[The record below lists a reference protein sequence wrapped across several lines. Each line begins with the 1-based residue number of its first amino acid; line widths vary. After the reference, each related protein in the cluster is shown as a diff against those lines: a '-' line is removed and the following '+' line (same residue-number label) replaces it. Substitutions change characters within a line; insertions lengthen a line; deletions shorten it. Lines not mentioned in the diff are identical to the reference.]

1 MIEFSY
7 KEERL
12 SESKT
17 VFRPVADVIIIAGD
31 NTEVEIPMYIDS
43 GADLSL
49 IPLRFGKALGFTKEG
64 KSIEEMRGIAST
76 LPYIRQNVKFK
87 FNNEIIDAEIAWAL
101 IEEVPALLG
110 RKDIFDAFKITFL
123 QQQKKIIFE

>member
-12 SESKT
+12 SENKT
-17 VFRPVADVIIIAGD
+17 VLRPIADIILIAND

-49 IPLRFGKALGFTKEG
+49 IPLRFGKALGF
-64 KSIEEMRGIAST
+64 I
-76 LPYIRQNVKFK
+76 
-87 FNNEIIDAEIAWAL
+87 
-101 IEEVPALLG
+101 
-110 RKDIFDAFKITFL
+110 
-123 QQQKKIIFE
+123 QKKVKQLKK

>member
-17 VFRPVADVIIIAGD
+17 VLRPVADVIIIAGD

-64 KSIEEMRGIAST
+64 KSIEEMRVIKRENRA
-76 LPYIRQNVKFK
+76 LKQLICPQHPA
-87 FNNEIIDAEIAWAL
+87 AEICA
-101 IEEVPALLG
+101 I
-110 RKDIFDAFKITFL
+110 
-123 QQQKKIIFE
+123 KK

>member
-12 SESKT
+12 SEHKT
-17 VFRPVADVIIIAGD
+17 VFRPVADVILIAEN

-64 KSIEEMRGIAST
+64 RTIEEMRGIAST

-87 FNNEIIDAEIAWAL
+87 PWRPGSSPN
-101 IEEVPALLG
+101 LLPNT
-110 RKDIFDAFKITFL
+110 KSHPNPKP
-123 QQQKKIIFE
+123 QPPQP